1 MNEQPATPQLTDAL
15 ALVQALTA
23 NIKFNTHNSRN
34 GQCVVTVPAYKM
46 DTSYE
51 QAPFTAGA
59 NRYFKHPTPTRV
71 MDSIIEQQMRTG
83 THSIQ
88 LDRHTQRFVRPAVER
103 ALKHLS
109 PTATASEFM
118 NSVRE
123 YLCEQPDVAEVRT
136 ALRNIIREQ

>member
-103 ALKHLS
+103 ALKHAS

-118 NSVRE
+118 TAVSN
-123 YLCEQPDVAEVRT
+123 YLCEQPSVAEVRT
-136 ALRNIIREQ
+136 ALRSIVREQ